1 MMLGKVGPRL
11 AGLLL
16 VALLAGCE
24 HNDANNNASL
34 PTGSPP
40 LVTGK
45 TLEDRF
51 ADAVQ
56 DVGSLPI
63 NMVATPDGQFALTTD
78 AGSREAVWAIRIQD
92 GKGTGSVAFN
102 GGGAARRKTNG
113 LYYGLAVGPDN
124 TVYAAQGHRA
134 SIAIL
139 QLNKDGS
146 LTSKGAITGQPSD
159 FPAGLALDDRGLLYV
174 ANNDPANETVP
185 FENPASVA
193 IFDTKSG
200 KEVGRFKFDNTFA
213 GTSNF
218 PLSVAVLKSGSK
230 CYVSS
235 QRDSCVYVL
244 QTRDP
249 ANPKLKC
256 MIASGSHPAGLIFNR
271 DQSRLFIANAHSD
284 TISFVNTADDSI
296 ADTVLLRPEIA
307 RNLPGATPTGMA
319 LSPDE
324 KTLYTALGDM
334 NAIGI
339 VDIPNATLTGFIPAG
354 WYPTGVV
361 VSPRWQPPARL
372 QRQGNCLAAS

>member
-1 MMLGKVGPRL
+1 M
-11 AGLLL
+11 
-16 VALLAGCE
+16 
-24 HNDANNNASL
+24 
-34 PTGSPP
+34 
-40 LVTGK
+40 TGK

-92 GKGTGSVAFN
+92 GKGTGSVAFD
-102 GGGAARRKTNG
+102 GTGPHVARPM
-113 LYYGLAVGPDN
+113 ACI
-124 TVYAAQGHRA
+124 TV
-134 SIAIL
+134 S
-139 QLNKDGS
+139 
-146 LTSKGAITGQPSD
+146 PSD
-159 FPAGLALDDRGLLYV
+159 PTTPSTPHRDIAPQSPSSNSTRTDPSPAKAHHRPTLRFTAGLAIDDRGLLYV
-174 ANNDPANETVP
+174 ANNDPANRTVP

-249 ANPKLKC
+249 ANPKLKS
-256 MIASGSHPAGLIFNR
+256 MIASG
-271 DQSRLFIANAHSD
+271 
-284 TISFVNTADDSI
+284 
-296 ADTVLLRPEIA
+296 
-307 RNLPGATPTGMA
+307 
-319 LSPDE
+319 
-324 KTLYTALGDM
+324 
-334 NAIGI
+334 
-339 VDIPNATLTGFIPAG
+339 
-354 WYPTGVV
+354 
-361 VSPRWQPPARL
+361 
-372 QRQGNCLAAS
+372 